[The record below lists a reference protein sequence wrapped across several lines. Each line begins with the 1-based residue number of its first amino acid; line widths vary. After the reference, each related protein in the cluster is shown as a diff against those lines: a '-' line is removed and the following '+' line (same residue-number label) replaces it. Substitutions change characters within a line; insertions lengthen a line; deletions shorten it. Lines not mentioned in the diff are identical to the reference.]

1 MAKKVLRAGGAKRKA
16 EGKLRLSEFA
26 RALLREWNKLHLPL
40 DARAV
45 IAVSGGADSL
55 ALLLGVNEL
64 IGAKKLKLKI
74 FVAHLD
80 HGLRKETSRADAR
93 WVASLG
99 KQLGYVVISRR
110 VNVAAQASKTG
121 DNLEQVARRARY
133 KFLAEVAQNRRAE
146 ILLTAHTMDD
156 QAETILLNLLRG
168 TGMDGLAGIDAVRPT
183 EKGSKLLLAR
193 PLLSWA
199 RRKDTESYCR
209 LRAFEFRV
217 DEMNANEKFA
227 RVRVRRQLL
236 PLMESFNP
244 KITEGLARTAE
255 LLREDS
261 EALTGAAT
269 RLIELA
275 NGSGEKKSGRKG
287 SLSLSLDLLSQA
299 QPALRRRALRQ
310 WIREC
315 RGDLRRVERIHIL
328 AVESLLFGNR
338 GGRTIELPG
347 GSKISRKSGLLQ
359 FVPGPQSAHL
369 LRTGSVK
376 PA

>member
-99 KQLGYVVISRR
+99 KQLGYVVVSRR

-168 TGMDGLAGIDAVRPT
+168 SGMDGLAGIDAVRPM
-183 EKGSKLLLAR
+183 EGSKLVLAR

-236 PLMESFNP
+236 RPCSDVS
-244 KITEGLARTAE
+244 
-255 LLREDS
+255 LLR
-261 EALTGAAT
+261 
-269 RLIELA
+269 RP
-275 NGSGEKKSGRKG
+275 RVRR
-287 SLSLSLDLLSQA
+287 SLFRQ
-299 QPALRRRALRQ
+299 QQLRQ
-310 WIREC
+310 
-315 RGDLRRVERIHIL
+315 LRHRL
-328 AVESLLFGNR
+328 
-338 GGRTIELPG
+338 
-347 GSKISRKSGLLQ
+347 
-359 FVPGPQSAHL
+359 
-369 LRTGSVK
+369 
-376 PA
+376 